1 MASFITRCTQSHTD
15 AYQKLATK
23 GMNSMASTPTQP
35 APEPNVDPIQDTI
48 ASAAV
53 LFEYSDIPRET
64 VHAATKRILDCVA
77 GLYPAL
83 SAEPSVVVRDVA
95 ARHYPSGPATILGTR
110 QRTTVDMAAFANAT
124 TARFAELNDALHVP
138 GSPGGHPSD
147 IITPLL
153 AVAEAERASGVDLIT
168 AVVLGYEVYISM
180 AETTSLHNWDATNWA
195 SLAAAVG
202 TGKLLGFDLSQ
213 FRDAISV
220 VLIPNNALRRAR
232 RGNLSMW
239 KAAAAGQAGRAGVFA
254 ALLVQSGMT
263 GPTLP
268 FIGKT
273 GWHDAVGQGTP
284 TALPQFADREGT
296 LRLHRSILKPR
307 AACGTAIAS
316 VLAAEKAFDPAR
328 DPLTIERVVVETYGD
343 AKAKLGTNAHH
354 WNPTTRESADHSI
367 PYAVAAALVD
377 GVVGPDQFD
386 DGHLAD
392 PRIRHVMS
400 VVEVVE
406 HDGFTHDYLQAPH
419 LHRTRVTIATAA
431 GQASGESGG
440 EHGEIGDEMSD
451 ADANAKFLSLTGG
464 HLGQERSEALLAK
477 LWALDSIDDVS
488 TIPPMLVPDA

>member
-1 MASFITRCTQSHTD
+1 M
-15 AYQKLATK
+15 
-23 GMNSMASTPTQP
+23 
-35 APEPNVDPIQDTI
+35 
-48 ASAAV
+48 AAV
-53 LFEYSDIPRET
+53 HFDFSHIPKVT
-64 VHAATKRILDCVA
+64 VHAATKRILDCI
-77 GLYPAL
+77 GGIYPAL
-83 SAEPSVVVRDVA
+83 AAEPSVVVRDVA
-95 ARHYPSGPATILGTR
+95 SRYYPSGPATILGTR
-110 QRTTVDMAAFANAT
+110 QSTTIDMAAFANGT

-147 IITPLL
+147 IITPLF
-153 AVAEAERASGVDLIT
+153 AVAEAEKLSGAELIT

-195 SLAAAVG
+195 SLATAVG
-202 TGKLLGFDLSQ
+202 TGKLLGFDLAQ
-213 FRDAISV
+213 FRDAIAV

-273 GWHDAVGQGTP
+273 GWHDAVGGGTP
-284 TALPQFADREGT
+284 TELPRFADRERT

-307 AACGTAIAS
+307 AACGTAISS
-316 VLAAEKAFDPAR
+316 VLAAEKVFDRAR

-343 AKAKLGTNAHH
+343 AKAKLGTYAHH
-354 WNPTTRESADHSI
+354 WKPTTRESADHSI

-386 DGHLAD
+386 DEHLAD
-392 PRIRHVMS
+392 QRIRHVMS

-406 HDGFTHDYLQAPH
+406 DGGFTRDYLQPPH
-419 LHRTRVTIATAA
+419 LHRTRVTITTAA
-431 GQASGESGG
+431 GQATGEVGG
-440 EHGEIGDEMSD
+440 EFGEIGEEMND
-451 ADANAKFLSLTGG
+451 ADTDVKFLNLTAGP
-464 HLGQERSEALLAK
+464 LGQERSAALLAT
-477 LWALDSIDDVS
+477 LWGLASIADVS
-488 TIPPMLVPDA
+488 TIPPMLVPEA

>member
-1 MASFITRCTQSHTD
+1 MNTVTAQSV
-15 AYQKLATK
+15 
-23 GMNSMASTPTQP
+23 
-35 APEPNVDPIQDTI
+35 PEPAADPIQDTI
-48 ASAAV
+48 A
-53 LFEYSDIPRET
+53 
-64 VHAATKRILDCVA
+64 HAAKKRILDCLA
-77 GLYPAL
+77 GIYPAL
-83 SAEPSVVVRDVA
+83 AAEPSIVVRDVA
-95 ARHYPSGPATILGTR
+95 ARYYPAGPATVLGTR

-153 AVAEAERASGVDLIT
+153 AVAETEEASGADLIE
-168 AVVLGYEVYISM
+168 AVVLGYEVYIAM

-195 SLAAAVG
+195 SLATAVG
-202 TGKLLGFDLSQ
+202 TGKLLGFDLDQ

-284 TALPQFADREGT
+284 AELPAFADRERG
-296 LRLHRSILKPR
+296 LRLHRSMLKPR
-307 AACGTAIAS
+307 AACGTAIPS
-316 VLAAEKAFDPAR
+316 VLAAEKAFDRDR
-328 DPLTIERVVVETYGD
+328 DPLTIEGVVVETYGD
-343 AKAKLGTNAHH
+343 AKAKLGTYAHH

-377 GVVGPDQFD
+377 GIVGPDQFD
-386 DGHLAD
+386 DDHLAD
-392 PRIRHVMS
+392 ERIRRVMATVT
-400 VVEVVE
+400 VVE
-406 HDGFTHDYLQAPH
+406 DAGFTTDYLNPPH
-419 LHRTRVTIATAA
+419 LHRTRVSVQTAA
-431 GQASGESGG
+431 GTSVGEVGG
-440 EHGEIGDEMSD
+440 EYGEIGEEMSD
-451 ADANAKFLSLTGG
+451 HDANRKFLNLTTG
-464 HLGQERSEALLAK
+464 HLGRDRSESLLAR
-477 LWALDSIDDVS
+477 LWDLDSIANVA
-488 TIPPMLVPDA
+488 TIPVLLVPEQH

>member
-1 MASFITRCTQSHTD
+1 MASS
-15 AYQKLATK
+15 
-23 GMNSMASTPTQP
+23 P
-35 APEPNVDPIQDTI
+35 AQTTPEPTVDPIQDTI
-48 ASAAV
+48 ALAAV
-53 LFEYSDIPRET
+53 PFEFSDIPEET
-64 VHAATKRILDCVA
+64 VHAAKKRILDCLA
-77 GLYPAL
+77 GIYPAL

-95 ARHYPSGPATILGTR
+95 ARHYPWGPSTILGTD
-110 QRTTVDMAAFANAT
+110 QRTTIDMAAFVNAT

-153 AVAEAERASGVDLIT
+153 AVAEAEKSPGADLIT
-168 AVVLGYEVYISM
+168 AVVLGYEVYVSM

-195 SLAAAVG
+195 SLATAVG
-202 TGKLLGFDLSQ
+202 TGKLLGFDLMQ

-254 ALLVQSGMT
+254 ALLVDSGMT

-284 TALPQFADREGT
+284 SALPRFATGERP
-296 LRLHRSILKPR
+296 LRLHRSMLKPR

-316 VLAAEKAFDPAR
+316 VLAAERVFDRDR
-328 DPLTIERVVVETYGD
+328 DPLAIQRVLVETYGD
-343 AKAKLGTNAHH
+343 AKAKLGTYAHH

-377 GVVGPDQFD
+377 GIVGPDQFD
-386 DGHLAD
+386 AEHLAD
-392 PRIRHVMS
+392 KRIRHVMS
-400 VVEVVE
+400 TVEVVE
-406 HDGFTHDYLQAPH
+406 DHRFTTDYLQPPN
-419 LHRTRVTIATAA
+419 LHRTRVTVETAA
-431 GQASGESGG
+431 GAATAEVGG

-451 ADANAKFLSLTGG
+451 ADADAKFVSLTTG
-464 HLGQERSEALLAK
+464 HLGKQRSEDLLALL
-477 LWALDSIDDVS
+477 WNLDAVADAS
-488 TIPPMLVPDA
+488 TIPPMLVPRA